1 MIDPPIWTRSELQA
15 DLIRSREVF
24 REERLTEPLEE
35 YLEAFDR
42 FQGQFEELMERTI
55 DLTELDEPL
64 LEALTDPTLL
74 DTVRYL
80 AGPPISSD
88 DLKIL
93 AEAETLSPSKLRADP
108 VLARRLTEVV
118 LVSLDRRR
126 FPWVREEREPTDAE
140 RATAVIA
147 SSALMATQ
155 RAGTA
160 RRHQGKNTQEQQVAE
175 ALRSSGFVR
184 AAPRPVETISHAPD
198 IGQYSGETVVV
209 GRKADFV
216 VRLWDG
222 RVMPIECKV
231 SNSAL
236 NSVKRLNNDAA
247 VKAEVWR
254 TDLGRR
260 NVVPTAVLGGVYNLR
275 NLEDAQNRGLT
286 LFWAHALDAMA
297 AWIEST
303 RPR

>member
-1 MIDPPIWTRSELQA
+1 MIDPPVWTRAELQA
-15 DLIRSREVF
+15 DLARSREVF

-55 DLTELDEPL
+55 DLSELDEPL
-64 LEALTDPTLL
+64 LEALTDPKLL

-93 AEAETLSPSKLRADP
+93 AEVETLSRSRLRADP
-108 VLARRLTEVV
+108 ALARRLTEVV

-126 FPWVREEREPTDAE
+126 FPWVREEREPTESE
-140 RATAVIA
+140 RAAAVLA

-155 RAGTA
+155 RAGTT
-160 RRHQGKNTQEQQVAE
+160 RRHQGKNAQELQVADT
-175 ALRSSGFVR
+175 LRSSGF
-184 AAPRPVETISHAPD
+184 APAPSHPVETISHAPEV
-198 IGQYSGETVVV
+198 GQFSGETLVV

-254 TDLGRR
+254 ADLGRR
-260 NVVPTAVLGGVYNLR
+260 NVVPTAVLSGVYNLR

-286 LFWAHALDAMA
+286 LFWAHALDAMLS
-297 AWIEST
+297 WIEST
-303 RPR
+303 RTR